1 MDSLQGDAKGG
12 QETTSEDGSTVCGE
26 GGSGTSGLT
35 SVSRRRSGGGAA
47 ARAARGTTGAGRHGR
62 ARGRVCAGCVVAT
75 LLLEGQPALELLV
88 DGVASAVDARVVPVT
103 AYETG
108 DCLLVTAQLRGGER
122 GSVGAVAG
130 VLEGLL
136 QIHERARLACGCWLL
151 TLSQMLPLEATR
163 PTPPQ
168 SSLQVLNWA
177 SQISERRSELNWLA
191 GSEQQGMGVLYEVP
205 LLMSWAEAPA
215 MAEAA
220 MSRVE

>member
-1 MDSLQGDAKGG
+1 LDSLQGDAKGG

-75 LLLEGQPALELLV
+75 LLLEGQPALVLLV
-88 DGVASAVDARVVPVT
+88 EGVASAVDARVEPVT
-103 AYETG
+103 TYETG

-136 QIHERARLACGCWLL
+136 VADVAVGSDAAHATTELVASVELGLANLRAAVGAQLVGRQRAARDGCVVRGAVADELGR
-151 TLSQMLPLEATR
+151 S
-163 PTPPQ
+163 
-168 SSLQVLNWA
+168 A
-177 SQISERRSELNWLA
+177 SNGRSGDE
-191 GSEQQGMGVLYEVP
+191 
-205 LLMSWAEAPA
+205 
-215 MAEAA
+215 
-220 MSRVE
+220 